1 MNVIDNF
8 ESELHTHINLLN
20 RAFENKNYNE
30 IVEESEKITKSAYFL
45 YMLGNNKDALKE
57 SENKSEVL

>member
-30 IVEESEKITKSAYFL
+30 IIEESEKITKVAYFL
-45 YMLGNNKDALKE
+45 YIFENKDVLKE
-57 SENKSEVL
+57 SENKNEVI

>member
-8 ESELHTHINLLN
+8 ESELHTHINVLN

-30 IVEESEKITKSAYFL
+30 IIEESEKITKVAYFL
-45 YMLGNNKDALKE
+45 YIFENKDVLKE
-57 SENKSEVL
+57 SENKNEVI

>member
-30 IVEESEKITKSAYFL
+30 IIEESEKITKIAYFL
-45 YMLGNNKDALKE
+45 YIFENKDVLKE
-57 SENKSEVL
+57 SENKNEEI